1 MAVSKNLIL
10 KLKGVQGL
18 DFQALLTCGRLL
30 ELHYSST
37 AKTFKQLIKKGAY
50 QDWLDTENVDR

>member
-30 ELHYSST
+30 EVHYSST
-37 AKTFKQLIKKGAY
+37 AKTFKQLIKKRAY

>member
-1 MAVSKNLIL
+1 MAVSKNLFL
-10 KLKGVQGL
+10 NFKGVQGL

-30 ELHYSST
+30 EVHYSST
-37 AKTFKQLIKKGAY
+37 VKTLKQLIKKGAY